1 MEEILKN
8 IGLSEK
14 TIDNMIETCPNI
26 QQLNSDEIVEK
37 INILKHE
44 KCNDTQIRDIIG
56 SNPAYLDASETDVK
70 KLIEKLKR
78 LGFKNL
84 NFLFDEN
91 PYILNLSDFE
101 IEEYINDRV
110 RNGELLENI
119 VDDMNENAY
128 LFDEI

>member
-8 IGLSEK
+8 IGISEK
-14 TIDNMIETCPNI
+14 TIDSMIEICPNI
-26 QQLNSDEIVEK
+26 QQLNSEEIIEK

-70 KLIEKLKR
+70 KLIDKLRK

-91 PYILNLSDFE
+91 PYILNSSDFE
-101 IEEYINDRV
+101 IEEYINERV

>member
-1 MEEILKN
+1 MKEILKN
-8 IGLSEK
+8 IGISEK
-14 TIDNMIETCPNI
+14 TIDSMIEICPNI
-26 QQLNSDEIVEK
+26 QQLNSEEIIEK

-70 KLIEKLKR
+70 KLIDKLRK

-91 PYILNLSDFE
+91 PYILNSSDFE
-101 IEEYINDRV
+101 IEEYINERV

>member
-1 MEEILKN
+1 MKEILKN
-8 IGLSEK
+8 IGISEK
-14 TIDNMIETCPNI
+14 TIDSMIEICPNI
-26 QQLNSDEIVEK
+26 QQLNSEEIIEK

-70 KLIEKLKR
+70 KLIDELRK

-91 PYILNLSDFE
+91 PYILNSSDFE
-101 IEEYINDRV
+101 IEEYINERV

>member
-1 MEEILKN
+1 MKEILKN
-8 IGLSEK
+8 IGISEK
-14 TIDNMIETCPNI
+14 TIDSMIEICPNI
-26 QQLNSDEIVEK
+26 QQLNSEEIIEK

-56 SNPAYLDASETDVK
+56 SNTAYLDASETDVK
-70 KLIEKLKR
+70 KLIDKLRK

-91 PYILNLSDFE
+91 PYILNSSDFE
-101 IEEYINDRV
+101 IEEYINERV

>member
-1 MEEILKN
+1 MKEILKN
-8 IGLSEK
+8 IGISEK
-14 TIDNMIETCPNI
+14 TIDSMIEICPNI
-26 QQLNSDEIVEK
+26 QQLNSEEIIEK
-37 INILKHE
+37 INILKYE

-70 KLIEKLKR
+70 KLIDKLRK

-91 PYILNLSDFE
+91 PYILNSSDFE
-101 IEEYINDRV
+101 IEEYINERV

>member
-1 MEEILKN
+1 M
-8 IGLSEK
+8 
-14 TIDNMIETCPNI
+14 ID
-26 QQLNSDEIVEK
+26 
-37 INILKHE
+37 
-44 KCNDTQIRDIIG
+44 
-56 SNPAYLDASETDVK
+56 
-70 KLIEKLKR
+70 KLRK

-91 PYILNLSDFE
+91 PYILNSSDFE
-101 IEEYINDRV
+101 IEEYINERV

>member
-14 TIDNMIETCPNI
+14 TIDNMIETCSNI
-26 QQLNSDEIVEK
+26 QQLNSEEIVEK
-37 INILKHE
+37 INILKCE

-56 SNPAYLDASETDVK
+56 SNPTYLDVSETDVK
-70 KLIEKLKR
+70 KLIDKLKK

-101 IEEYINDRV
+101 VEEYISKRA

-119 VDDMNENAY
+119 VDDMNENTY

>member
-1 MEEILKN
+1 MKEILKN
-8 IGLSEK
+8 IGISEK
-14 TIDNMIETCPNI
+14 TIDSMIEICPNI
-26 QQLNSDEIVEK
+26 QQLNSEEIIEK

-70 KLIEKLKR
+70 KLIDKLRK

-91 PYILNLSDFE
+91 QYILNSSDFE
-101 IEEYINDRV
+101 IEEYINERV

>member
-1 MEEILKN
+1 MKEILKN
-8 IGLSEK
+8 IGISEK
-14 TIDNMIETCPNI
+14 TIDSMIEICPNI
-26 QQLNSDEIVEK
+26 QQLNSEEIIEK
-37 INILKHE
+37 IKILKRE
-44 KCNDTQIRDIIG
+44 KCNNTQIRDIIG
-56 SNPAYLDASETDVK
+56 SNPVYLDASETDVK
-70 KLIEKLKR
+70 KLIEKLKK

-101 IEEYINDRV
+101 IEEYINERV
-110 RNGELLENI
+110 RNGELLEYI